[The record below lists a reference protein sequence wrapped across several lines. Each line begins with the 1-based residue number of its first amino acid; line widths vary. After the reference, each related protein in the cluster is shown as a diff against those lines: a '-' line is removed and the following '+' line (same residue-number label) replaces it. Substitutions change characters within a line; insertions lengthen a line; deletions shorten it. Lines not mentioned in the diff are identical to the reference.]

1 MKMNFLTVL
10 TIACFFFFL
19 SNTRLLGE
27 GMKHDAALR
36 ALMGESRSQ
45 QKQRLQE
52 RLEKLRKM
60 RQQGVEVNQEEMAAL
75 EQVEADGVDAVDAD
89 VLNHLI
95 EETVTDAEQVTTNTL
110 LNDLTV
116 RFPPLFL
123 INYPWDSF
131 LPFSFDFLIIVF
143 PCISLLFLLSSAFEF
158 HVLYFPPP
166 ASLLVNIFFPLPLTL
181 SFPLVS

>member
-116 RFPPLFL
+116 RFPPPLSYKLPLGFFSTLL
-123 INYPWDSF
+123 IW
-131 LPFSFDFLIIVF
+131 LPHHCFSTYL
-143 PCISLLFLLSSAFEF
+143 PPFLLSSAFEF
-158 HVLYFPPP
+158 HVLYSPP
-166 ASLLVNIFFPLPLTL
+166 ASLLVNIFFPLPLSL
-181 SFPLVS
+181 SFPPVS

>member
-1 MKMNFLTVL
+1 
-10 TIACFFFFL
+10 
-19 SNTRLLGE
+19 
-27 GMKHDAALR
+27 MKHDAALR

-60 RQQGVEVNQEEMAAL
+60 RQQGEEVNQEEMAAL
-75 EQVEADGVDAVDAD
+75 EQVEAEGVDAVDAD

-116 RFPPLFL
+116 RFPPLLFL
-123 INYPWDSF
+123 MNYPLGFFSTLLIW
-131 LPFSFDFLIIVF
+131 LPHHCFSMHLPPFF
-143 PCISLLFLLSSAFEF
+143 LSSAFEF
-158 HVLYFPPP
+158 HALYSKLP
-166 ASLLVNIFFPLPLTL
+166 ASLLVNILFL
-181 SFPLVS
+181 SPCPFLQFHNS